1 MFNVLC
7 SMQHCHHQY
16 MVSLVMFVGVILLP
30 IVYGFKRSE
39 AKFPGQ
45 MGLCSPS
52 GSSLMCFR
60 VREVSGSSLHAQQ
73 TLSRNTPYRDAIR
86 GEFRQQ
92 TSRGHNE
99 DLITLDARY
108 GVLRNN
114 GKCVARTFK
123 LIEHS
128 LNLCFTTSISR

>member
-1 MFNVLC
+1 
-7 SMQHCHHQY
+7 
-16 MVSLVMFVGVILLP
+16 MVSLVMFAGVILLP

-45 MGLCSPS
+45 MGLCSPP

-86 GEFRQQ
+86 GKFRQQ

-99 DLITLDARY
+99 DLITLDVRY
-108 GVLRNN
+108 GALRSN
-114 GKCVARTFK
+114 GKCVARNFRAHRTF
-123 LIEHS
+123 IQPS
-128 LNLCFTTSISR
+128 FNLCLSVSMPR